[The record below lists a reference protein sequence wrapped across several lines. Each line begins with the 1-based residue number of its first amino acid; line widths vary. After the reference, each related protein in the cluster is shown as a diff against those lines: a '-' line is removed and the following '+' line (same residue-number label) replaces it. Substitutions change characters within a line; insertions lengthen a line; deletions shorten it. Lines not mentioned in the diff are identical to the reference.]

1 MNLRKVMKRVICCV
15 LTLGMVF
22 SSTSFEGITI
32 KAASVDS
39 QSVVREGEYT
49 TGVFSGCYGID
60 QLFDYIMST
69 GRLNA
74 LPYDASWGSAND
86 SEGQQLTT
94 EIMKER
100 YFVLKYSGDEDYPIA
115 LCLYDENGTPA
126 VEDKSDSSRDLV
138 SDLRKMSP

>member
-1 MNLRKVMKRVICCV
+1 MNLHKVMKRVICCV

-86 SEGQQLTT
+86 SEGQQLTKNYK
-94 EIMKER
+94 MKCER
-100 YFVLKYSGDEDYPIA
+100 YLNESAFRTFFCFKQ
-115 LCLYDENGTPA
+115 
-126 VEDKSDSSRDLV
+126 
-138 SDLRKMSP
+138 